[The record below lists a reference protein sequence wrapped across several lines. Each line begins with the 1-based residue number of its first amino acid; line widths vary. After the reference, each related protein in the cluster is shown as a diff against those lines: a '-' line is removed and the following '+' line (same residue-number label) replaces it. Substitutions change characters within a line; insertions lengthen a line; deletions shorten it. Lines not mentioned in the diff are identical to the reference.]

1 MHELHR
7 IKREIEANGLDM
19 NKWYKDMTE
28 NDQDSCGKKLICE
41 LRSKQTAGVITVR
54 IKIEFLLFL
63 MLTMIYYIQLV
74 NVILAIYL
82 GKTLL

>member
-54 IKIEFLLFL
+54 IRIEISIIVYAYHDLLCP
-63 MLTMIYYIQLV
+63 LTYYCSLTHLV
-74 NVILAIYL
+74 RHLR
-82 GKTLL
+82 